1 MDMRYQTFLSI
12 TDSPGFPGYNGRFNH
27 TGFRKDEDALTHII
41 EFTLALII
49 LIIVIAGYFQAIEHK
64 FIIQSPEDSRRDEV
78 CIRLSE
84 RLLDDSG
91 NAITG
96 SGNTSQWERLD
107 SMAIAENLTRPGLA
121 AEGRDFG
128 VISQEK
134 LLGLRNVTYEKLL
147 DILAMEDYYFNIEI
161 LELDDTRL
169 IHFGLSS
176 DGVKGVSE
184 VKRIAI
190 LQNDTGERTVKVNI
204 RVFEGVN
211 KRTLV
216 RVNEFMYH
224 PEEGKHEWVELYNP
238 SDEAVD
244 LSTFAMY
251 VNTRDQLRA
260 DNKILPGKS
269 YGVISDSEAAWS
281 EYAISPDA
289 LPFLVKDNAL
299 GLNGFSDIGME
310 FVIAGQWFRTQK
322 YSYNSTL
329 GGNGD
334 GHSLEWSSASGG
346 WVSSAGVGGTPG
358 RVNSVA

>member
-1 MDMRYQTFLSI
+1 MDMRYGTFLSI
-12 TDSPGFPGYNGRFNH
+12 TDPPDIPGIKGRFNLS
-27 TGFRKDEDALTHII
+27 GFRKDEDALTHII

-84 RLLDDSG
+84 RLLDDPG
-91 NAITG
+91 MAITG
-96 SGNTSQWERLD
+96 SGNTTQWERLD
-107 SMAIAENLTRPGLA
+107 PQAIAENLTRPGLA
-121 AEGRDFG
+121 AKGRDFG

-134 LLGLRNVTYEKLL
+134 ILGLRNVTYETLL
-147 DILAMEDYYFNIEI
+147 DILVMEGYYFNIEI

-184 VKRIAI
+184 VKRIAL
-190 LQNDTGERTVKVNI
+190 LQGENGDRTVKVNI

-211 KRTLV
+211 KKTLV

-224 PEEGKHEWVELYNP
+224 PEEGKHEWIELYNP

-244 LSTFAMY
+244 LSTFALY

-260 DNKILPGKS
+260 DNKILPGKG
-269 YGVISDSEAAWS
+269 YAVISDSEATWV
-281 EYAISPDA
+281 EYNISADA
-289 LPFLVKDNAL
+289 LPLLVKDNAL
-299 GLNGFSDIGME
+299 GLNGFSDTGME
-310 FVIAGQWFRTQK
+310 FVIAGQWFRTER
-322 YSYNSTL
+322 YSYNNTL
-329 GGNGD
+329 GGDGD
-334 GHSLEWSSASGG
+334 GDSLEWSYASGG
-346 WVSSAGVGGTPG
+346 WISSATVGGTPG